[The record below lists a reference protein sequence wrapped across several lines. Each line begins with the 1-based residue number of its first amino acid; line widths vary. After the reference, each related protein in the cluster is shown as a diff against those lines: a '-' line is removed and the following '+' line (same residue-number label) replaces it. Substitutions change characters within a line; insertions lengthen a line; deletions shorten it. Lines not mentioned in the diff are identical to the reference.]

1 MGPLGRSLR
10 TPLSVVGVL
19 ALVGLTAL
27 AVRVMSAD
35 AKGCSSG
42 IKLTVATAPEI
53 EPAVKEAA
61 RSWEE
66 TKPEVNGK
74 CVRVEVRGVAAAD
87 IASALAVR
95 AGGGI
100 DVAAV
105 KAAPTPSESDIPAV
119 WIPDSMAWL
128 GRVNGVDRNALA
140 PDTPSVAM
148 SPVVFAVPQALA
160 QSMAPTLA
168 KTGATGLLQAVLAD
182 AQKAISQIQPPTM
195 KVGVVDPRRDT
206 PSLAG
211 VMIVRNAVVT
221 DPTKLPSLIAL
232 YRLINQAT
240 VPDLATL
247 QKAFAKGVKVAPM
260 SEQAVLAANAATP
273 NAPLAAVSVGAGA
286 PSLDYPYA
294 SLNGKPRE
302 IELASSKFRSALL
315 ATDYRNPFAQRGFRA
330 PDGTAGAGF
339 PVGYG
344 ITANQVTPNPLSEP
358 DAVDTTLGYWSAA
371 NSPSRAL
378 ALVDVS
384 SSMGLPLIVQNGVA
398 TTRMQVYQQAS
409 KVGLKLFIDASSL
422 GIWTFASGHSELA
435 PIAQL
440 NKANRDALDARIVAL
455 RPSADPESALF
466 LTFRD
471 AYRLMTEKYEPN
483 VNNRLIV
490 FTDGKSS
497 TRGVK
502 SLETLNREIEA
513 ISVVTKPLR
522 VTLIGIGPEVDM
534 GELEEIA
541 RITGGVAK
549 RINSPSDIQSV
560 FLAALLD

>member
-1 MGPLGRSLR
+1 
-10 TPLSVVGVL
+10 LSVVGVL
-19 ALVGLTAL
+19 ALVGLTAV

-42 IKLTVATAPEI
+42 IKLTVAASPEI
-53 EPAVKEAA
+53 APAVQDAA

-95 AGGGI
+95 GGGGI
-100 DVAAV
+100 DVAAA
-105 KAAPTPSESDIPAV
+105 KPAPTPSESDIPAV
-119 WIPDSMAWL
+119 WIPDSTAWL

-140 PDTPSVAM
+140 PDAPSVAM
-148 SPVVFAVPQALA
+148 SPVVFAVPESLA
-160 QSMAPTLA
+160 QSMAPTLGKA
-168 KTGATGLLQAVLAD
+168 GATGLLQEVLED
-182 AQKAISQIQPPTM
+182 AQKAIASNQLPTL

-206 PSLAG
+206 AGLAG
-211 VMIVRNAVVT
+211 AMIVRNAVVT
-221 DPTKLPSLIAL
+221 DANKLPSLIAL
-232 YRLINQAT
+232 YRMINRAT
-240 VPDLATL
+240 MPDTAIL
-247 QKAFAKGVKVAPM
+247 QKAFAQGVKVAPM
-260 SEQAVLAANAATP
+260 SEQAVLAHNAATP
-273 NAPLAAVSVGAGA
+273 NAPLAAVPLGAGG

-302 IELASSKFRSALL
+302 IELATSKFRAALL
-315 ATDYRNPFAQRGFRA
+315 ATDYQNPFAQRGFRA

-339 PVGYG
+339 PVGHG
-344 ITANQVTPNPLSEP
+344 VTANQVAPNPLSEP
-358 DAVDTTLGYWSAA
+358 DAVDTTLDYWNAA

-378 ALVDVS
+378 ALVDLS
-384 SSMGLPLIVQNGVA
+384 SSMGLPIAVQNGVPIS
-398 TTRMQVYQQAS
+398 RMQVYQKAS
-409 KVGLKLFIDASSL
+409 QLGVQLFIDASSL
-422 GIWTFASGHSELA
+422 GIWTFTSGHSELA

-440 NKANRDALDARIVAL
+440 NKANRDTINAKIAAVK
-455 RPSADPESALF
+455 PSADPESALF
-466 LTFRD
+466 LTLRD
-471 AYRLMTEKYEPN
+471 AYRLMTEKYEQN
-483 VNNRLIV
+483 VNNRIIV

-502 SLETLNREIEA
+502 SLQTLNREIEA

-549 RINSPSDIQSV
+549 RISSPAEIQSV